1 MGRKDLGLSVRV
13 AGLSALPA
21 SARKP
26 RLLEEAVR
34 RAFAAAGRR
43 AAGEVAV
50 VILPRARMRAMN
62 REFLGHDWD
71 TDVIAFHHE
80 VPPGVPAAEV
90 PLGDIFVSAWQAR
103 RQAREQGHSVL
114 RETLTLAAHGALH
127 LAGYDDDTPAS
138 KARMFRLQDRALE
151 GLGA

>member
-1 MGRKDLGLSVRV
+1 MGRKEPLLKVRV

-26 RLLEEAVR
+26 RLVEEAVR

-43 AAGEVAV
+43 AAGEVSV
-50 VILPRARMRAMN
+50 VILGRARMRAMN

-71 TDVIAFHHE
+71 TDVIAFDHE
-80 VPPGVPAAEV
+80 PPPGVPRAEV
-90 PLGDIFVSAWQAR
+90 PLGDVFVSAWQAR
-103 RQAREQGHSVL
+103 LQAREQGHSVL
-114 RETLTLAAHGALH
+114 REVLTLAAHGALH
-127 LAGYDDDTPAS
+127 LAGHDDDTPAR
-138 KARMFRLQDRALE
+138 KARMFKLQDRALE

>member
-26 RLLEEAVR
+26 RLIEEAVR
-34 RAFAAAGRR
+34 RAVAASGRR
-43 AAGEVAV
+43 AAGEVTV
-50 VILPRARMRAMN
+50 VVLPRARMRAMN

-71 TDVIAFHHE
+71 TDVIAFEHE
-80 VPPGVPAAEV
+80 APPGVPAAEV
-90 PLGDIFVSAWQAR
+90 PLGDIFVSAHQAR
-103 RQAREQGHSVL
+103 VQAREQGHSVL
-114 RETLTLAAHGALH
+114 REVLTLAAHGALH
-127 LAGYDDDTPAS
+127 LAGHDDDTPAG

-151 GLGA
+151 DLGA